1 MAVSNRTYALS
12 EIVGTSTEGVS
23 EAIRNGVSR
32 ANETLRHVDW
42 FEVTDVRGHVADGEV
57 AHYQVTMKVGYR
69 LEERG

>member
-1 MAVSNRTYALS
+1 VSNRTYALS

-32 ANETLRHVDW
+32 ADEALRHIDW
-42 FEVTDVRGHVADGEV
+42 FEVTDVRGHVVDGEV

-69 LEERG
+69 LEER